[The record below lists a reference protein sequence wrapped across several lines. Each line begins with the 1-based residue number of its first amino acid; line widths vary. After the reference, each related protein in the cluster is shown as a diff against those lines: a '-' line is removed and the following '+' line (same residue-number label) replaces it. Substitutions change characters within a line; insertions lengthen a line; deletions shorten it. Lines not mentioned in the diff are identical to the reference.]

1 MLEKSKS
8 ITDVQQWP
16 YRIVNRSLEVIP
28 RTLIQNCGGNTIRT
42 LTALRAKHASNA
54 PSIDGDSQQV
64 YWGIN
69 GETGEI
75 TNIRELEIWEPLA
88 VKQQILKTSIETAI
102 LLLRI
107 DDIISGSKKRDQLE
121 KDEQNRKNMAG
132 PITPDTQPED

>member
-16 YRIVNRSLEVIP
+16 YRIVGKALEVIP

-54 PSIDGDSQQV
+54 PSTDGDSQQV
-64 YWGIN
+64 FWGIN

-75 TNIRELEIWEPLA
+75 TNIRDIEIWEPFV
-88 VKQQILKTSIETAI
+88 VKQQIFKTAI
-102 LLLRI
+102 EVRI
-107 DDIISGSKKRDQLE
+107 VFSVV
-121 KDEQNRKNMAG
+121 
-132 PITPDTQPED
+132 